1 MKSENIVQK
10 IWALCH
16 ILRGDG
22 ISYHQYVSELTY
34 LLFLKIAE
42 ENGVERLLPPDYRWR
57 DLARHPKEGL
67 LGFYQEMLTH
77 LGTSADSEIIRAIYS
92 FPTTVF
98 SHSENLHAVVEG
110 IAKIGWNDVSGDRFG
125 EIYEGLIE
133 KSSQDVR
140 SGAGQYFTP
149 RALVNSMVRVSKP
162 NLGELIQDPAV
173 GSGGFL
179 ITADRFIRL
188 SNSEQAYLINPP
200 KYQGVE
206 IEKNTRRICLM
217 NTFLNGLDADIIH
230 GDALTDDGRKLGA
243 ATLVLANPPFGS
255 KAGSRRALRADF
267 PYRNTNKQ
275 LAFLQHIYLT
285 LSNGGRA
292 AVVVPDNVLFED
304 GVGRSLRQDL
314 MTKCI
319 LHTILRLPRGIF
331 PGAGVKTNVL
341 FFRKEAGVVSDDVWF
356 YDLRTN
362 MPAFGKTNA
371 LLDFHFDDF
380 ERVYGAD
387 PGGTSQRMDQGE
399 NSRWRKLSREQV
411 AERGDNLNWMW
422 LRDENAEQDDAMQDP
437 NEILAAIVGHLRSA
451 LNEIDAL
458 TSDIEGED
466 FQLRP
471 AQ

>member
-10 IWALCH
+10 IWSLCH

-42 ENGVERLLPPDYRWR
+42 ENGVERLLPPDYRWC

-77 LGTSADSEIIRAIYS
+77 LGTSADSEVIRAIYA

-98 SHSENLHAVVEG
+98 SHSENLSAVIDG

-149 RALVNSMVRVSKP
+149 RALVNSMVRVTKP
-162 NLGELIQDPAV
+162 GLGEMIQDPAV

-179 ITADRFIRL
+179 ITADRFIR
-188 SNSEQAYLINPP
+188 SGNSKQAYLKNPP

-217 NTFLNGLDADIIH
+217 NTFLNGLDADIVH

-243 ATLVLANPPFGS
+243 AKLVLANPPFGS

-285 LSNGGRA
+285 LSDGGRA
-292 AVVVPDNVLFED
+292 GVVLPDNVLFED
-304 GVGRSLRQDL
+304 GMGRSVRHDL
-314 MTKCI
+314 MAKCH

-341 FFRKEAGVVSDDVWF
+341 FFRKDASFKTKDIWF

-362 MPAFGKTNA
+362 MPTFGRTNA
-371 LLDFHFDDF
+371 LLDTHFEDF
-380 ERVYGAD
+380 EGKYGDD
-387 PGGTSQRMDQGE
+387 PAGTSQRTDQGE

-411 AERGDNLNWMW
+411 AERGDNLNWLW
-422 LRDENAEQDDAMQDP
+422 LRDESGERDDALQDP
-437 NEILAAIVGHLRSA
+437 NEILIAIVGHLRSA
-451 LNEIDAL
+451 LNEIDGLSSEIDGGDKYLKSA
-458 TSDIEGED
+458 
-466 FQLRP
+466 P
-471 AQ
+471 

>member
-42 ENGVERLLPPDYRWR
+42 ENGIEQLLPPDYRWR
-57 DLARHPKEGL
+57 DLVRHPKKGL

-77 LGTSADSEIIRAIYS
+77 LGTSADSEVIRAIYA

-98 SHSENLHAVVEG
+98 SHSENLHAVVDG

-149 RALVNSMVRVSKP
+149 RALVNSIVRVSKP
-162 NLGELIQDPAV
+162 GLGQLIQDPAA

-179 ITADRFIRL
+179 ITADRFLR
-188 SNSEQAYLINPP
+188 SVNSKEAYRDDPP

-217 NTFLNGLDADIIH
+217 NTFLNGLDADIIL
-230 GDALTDDGRKLGA
+230 GDALTDDSRQLGSA
-243 ATLVLANPPFGS
+243 KLVLANPPFGS
-255 KAGSRRALRADF
+255 KAGSRRAMRADI

-285 LSNGGRA
+285 LSDGGRA
-292 AVVVPDNVLFED
+292 AVVLPDNVLFED
-304 GVGRSLRQDL
+304 GLGRSVRQDL
-314 MTKCI
+314 MAKCS
-319 LHTILRLPRGIF
+319 LHTILRLPKGIF

-341 FFRKEAGVVSDDVWF
+341 FFRKDAGLATDDVWF

-371 LLDFHFDDF
+371 LLDTHFEDF
-380 ERVYGAD
+380 ERVYGD
-387 PGGTSQRMDQGE
+387 NPGGTSQRIDQGE
-399 NSRWRKLSREQV
+399 NSRWRKLSRAQV
-411 AERGDNLNWMW
+411 AERGDNLNWLW
-422 LRDENAEQDDAMQDP
+422 LRDESGEQDDAMQDP
-437 NEILAAIVGHLRSA
+437 NEILVAIVGHLRSA
-451 LNEIDAL
+451 LSEIDAL
-458 TSDIEGED
+458 NSEVEGD
-466 FQLRP
+466 DALLKP
-471 AQ
+471 VP